1 MLIGID
7 LFLSHFH
14 FNSQTQRA
22 GLEKQEHMRIRTS
35 FIFFLSRSQL
45 LIEIDKHYPSQR
57 S

>member
-35 FIFFLSRSQL
+35 FIIFLSRSQL